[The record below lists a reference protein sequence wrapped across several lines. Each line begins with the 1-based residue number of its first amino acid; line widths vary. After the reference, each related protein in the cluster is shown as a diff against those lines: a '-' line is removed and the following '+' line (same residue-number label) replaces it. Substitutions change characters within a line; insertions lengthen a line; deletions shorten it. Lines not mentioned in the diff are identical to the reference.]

1 MDLDFST
8 QTHFLI
14 ALAPEL
20 VLSVFGIII
29 LLLGVSD
36 RRRDDHSSALD
47 LGWVSVIGVAIAS
60 LANIWLYGVSE
71 IGNTSVIALDP
82 LALFANWIFMAA
94 LGLSVLISM
103 SYVKNQKLQ
112 AGEFY
117 GLLIYSTVGLMIM
130 AAARDLIL
138 IFLGLEIMSIAV
150 YALTA
155 LNRRDR
161 RSAEAGLKYFILG
174 AFSTGFFL
182 YGIALIYGATGSTN
196 ISDIAAVL
204 NANNAN
210 QAFLAFGIIFLA
222 VGFAFKV
229 SMVPFHM
236 WTPDVYQGAPIPV
249 TAFMAVAVKAGAFVA
264 LLRVFSVGFGI
275 AHEYWQDIFWW
286 LAALTMIVAN
296 LIALVQSNLKRMLAY
311 SAIAHA
317 GYLMVA
323 IVSGNDTSA
332 SGLLFYLLVYT
343 FMSIGAFGVM
353 IIVSRQSEE
362 LQQVDDYAGFGW
374 KQPILGIFLS
384 IFLLSLAGFPGTG
397 GFMAKIFLLQGALE
411 ANLLYLSVILVI
423 TTVIS
428 YWYYLRV
435 AWSMWMRETPNIE
448 THSETTIPAPMWV
461 ALVFSIV
468 LVVYLGIFPNNAFE
482 FTRYSIEGLSYIG
495 PDLN

>member
-1 MDLDFST
+1 MHLDFST
-8 QTHFLI
+8 QAHFLI

-20 VLSVFGIII
+20 VLSVFGMVV
-29 LLLGVSD
+29 LLLGVGD
-36 RRRDDHSSALD
+36 RRRDDHSPALD
-47 LGWVSVIGVAIAS
+47 LGWIAVIGVAVAF
-60 LANIWLYGVSE
+60 LANSWLYGISE
-71 IGNTSVIALDP
+71 VGNTSVIALDS
-82 LALFANWIFMAA
+82 LALFANWIFIAA
-94 LGLSVLISM
+94 LGLSVLISIP
-103 SYVKNQKLQ
+103 YVKNQKLQ

-155 LNRRDR
+155 MNRRDK

-196 ISDIAAVL
+196 ISHIASVL
-204 NANNAN
+204 NANDAN
-210 QAFLAFGIIFLA
+210 QYFLAFGIILLA

-236 WTPDVYQGAPIPV
+236 WTPDVYQGAPLPV

-264 LLRVFSVGFGI
+264 LLRVFSVGFEI
-275 AHEYWQDIFWW
+275 VHEYWQDIFWW
-286 LAALTMIVAN
+286 LAVLTMIAAN
-296 LIALVQSNLKRMLAY
+296 LIALVQADLKRILAY

-343 FMSIGAFGVM
+343 FMSIGAFGIM

-362 LQQVDDYAGFGW
+362 FQQVDDYAGFGW
-374 KQPILGIFLS
+374 EQPVLGILFS

-411 ANLLYLSVILVI
+411 ADLIYLSIILVV

-435 AWSMWMRETPNIE
+435 AWFMWMYETPNIE
-448 THSETTIPAPMWV
+448 THSDITIPTPMWL
-461 ALVFSIV
+461 ALVLSIV
-468 LVVYLGIFPNNAFE
+468 LVVYLGIFPDSALE
-482 FTRYSIEGLSYIG
+482 FARSSIEGLSYIG
-495 PDLN
+495 PNLN